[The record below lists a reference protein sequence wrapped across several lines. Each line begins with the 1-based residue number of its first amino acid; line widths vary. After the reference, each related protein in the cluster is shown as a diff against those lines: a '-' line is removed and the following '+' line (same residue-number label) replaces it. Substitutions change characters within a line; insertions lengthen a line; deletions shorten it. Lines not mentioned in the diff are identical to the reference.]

1 MNQNKNETSDQS
13 INLLQMLAAFLCGE
27 TQIVPEIQGISIF
40 FHSFIKFGQE
50 KSLINFIQHISMNDS
65 STEGEIG

>member
-1 MNQNKNETSDQS
+1 
-13 INLLQMLAAFLCGE
+13 MLAAFLCGE
-27 TQIVPEIQGISIF
+27 TQIVPEIEGISIF